1 MGHVEDYSM
10 RAERDTIGKRSS
22 RPGMLRKTI
31 IFLLAASGPSVL
43 LAQDVT
49 GTWQGSL
56 QRPEGPALRIVMK
69 ISMADDRLNA
79 IFYSVDQ
86 NPTPLTATSVTRDG
100 STVKMT
106 FAALR
111 GSYEGKIGGD
121 GNSIAGTWSQGTP
134 RPLNLTRATPE
145 TAWTIPDPPPPPQ
158 LMAADANP
166 QFEVATV
173 KPSRP
178 GSPGKQIRVGPNGV
192 LTTVNFS
199 AGDLILFAYKLHP
212 RQLAGKSALLED
224 KYDITGKP
232 DHPGMGNDRQIR
244 AMAQGLLKDRF
255 QFAFHI
261 EKKELSVYAVTLAKG
276 GPKLS
281 RTAEPSGAP
290 LPSFGIGPG
299 TLSIRNG
306 TIADFI
312 SLVLNAILDK
322 PVVDQTGLTDRFDFT
337 MKYTPDAS
345 QGIAGPPERAA
356 DPADAPPD
364 LFTAMQQQ
372 LGLKLESAKAPIDVL
387 VIDRLEKPSEN

>member
-1 MGHVEDYSM
+1 M
-10 RAERDTIGKRSS
+10 TILKKAI
-22 RPGMLRKTI
+22 L
-31 IFLLAASGPSVL
+31 FLAAATGASVL
-43 LAQDVT
+43 LAQDIT

-69 ISMADDRLNA
+69 ISLADDKLKA
-79 IFYSVDQ
+79 VFYSIDQ
-86 NPTPLTATSVTRDG
+86 NPTPLTASSITRNG
-100 STVKMT
+100 STMKMT

-121 GNSIAGTWSQGTP
+121 GNSIAGTWSQGAP

-145 TAWTIPDPPPPPQ
+145 TAWIIPEPPPPPK

-166 QFEVATV
+166 QFEVATI

-178 GSPGKQIRVGPNGV
+178 GSLGKQIHVGSNGV

-199 AGDLILFAYKLHP
+199 VGDLILFAYKLHP
-212 RQLAGKSALLED
+212 RQVEGKSALLED

-261 EKKELSVYAVTLAKG
+261 EKKELSVYAVTLAKS

-281 RTAEPSGAP
+281 KTADASGAP

-299 TLSIRNG
+299 ALSIRNG

-312 SLVLNAILDK
+312 SLILNAILDR
-322 PVVDQTGLTDRFDFT
+322 PVVDQSGLTGRFDFT

-345 QGIAGPPERAA
+345 QAIAGTPERAT
-356 DPADAPPD
+356 DPAEAPPD

-372 LGLKLESAKAPIDVL
+372 LGLKLESTKAPVDVL
-387 VIDRLEKPSEN
+387 LIDRLEKPSEN